1 MISIVPPGKSLKYY
15 ALLSWIVP
23 GFIAILS
30 CVFIFLGSATLTY
43 RSEMRRIEGELTSK
57 SITVSR
63 RLSAELLLGNRG
75 APDSVAALLQRE
87 LGLSSVEITS
97 SSECASNVG
106 TCTVSRKGAIQVF
119 RKIPML
125 NVSSY
130 AVLESKLPEYSSFLN
145 LNSLLWATLPIG
157 LMFAIGLAFQ
167 RFILKRYFLNPV
179 QSLVETSTGNKEP
192 KGFWPMEIRQISTQ
206 LYESFEVREKE
217 VFAQIARG
225 VIHDLRTL
233 IHAPLASVEL
243 VDEASDNLE
252 RRSRR
257 LESLKTICAQQL
269 PKMREIIDHT
279 LDGSRD
285 IAVNARE
292 GTLEKSLG
300 GVAGTLSTL
309 LKQSKTT
316 LDVQNS
322 IHSLAFAHDQL
333 QVERA
338 LTNLVKNGIE
348 ACQES
353 THSERKVAITTS
365 KSEHSITIE
374 IEDNGPGLK
383 ISPGRL
389 FRPLKSTKTHGS
401 GLGLTVSRKIIEA
414 HGGTLATGKS
424 ERLGGAKFIVS
435 IPINESKESAI

>member
-1 MISIVPPGKSLKYY
+1 MSSIVPPGKSLKYY

-23 GFIAILS
+23 GFIAILC
-30 CVFIFLGSATLTY
+30 CVFIFLGSATLSY
-43 RSEMRRIEGELTSK
+43 RSEIRRIEDELISK

-75 APDSVAALLQRE
+75 APTSVATLLQRE
-87 LGLSSVEITS
+87 LSLGSIEIRTGA
-97 SSECASNVG
+97 ECVADADFCTAS
-106 TCTVSRKGAIQVF
+106 RQGALRVF
-119 RKIPML
+119 RKIPL
-125 NVSSY
+125 LSVTTY
-130 AVLESKLPEYSSFLN
+130 AVLESKTPKYSTFLN
-145 LNSLLWATLPIG
+145 LSSLLWATLPIG

-179 QSLVETSTGNKEP
+179 QTLFETSTGNKEA
-192 KGFWPMEIRQISTQ
+192 KEFWPIEIRQISNQ

-285 IAVNARE
+285 ISVNART
-292 GTLEKSLG
+292 GTLEKSLN
-300 GVAGTLSTL
+300 GVAGTLSGL

-316 LDVQNS
+316 LEVLDSVQA
-322 IHSLAFAHDQL
+322 LAFAHDQI

-348 ACQES
+348 ACQDS
-353 THSERKVAITTS
+353 TRSERLVAIATS
-365 KSEHSITIE
+365 KTEGSITIE
-374 IEDNGPGLK
+374 IEDSGPGLK
-383 ISPGRL
+383 AAPGRL

-424 ERLGGAKFIVS
+424 ERLGGAKFIIS
-435 IPINESKESAI
+435 IPIVESTEGTT